1 MSKSKNSM
9 TKSALLRRGWTNEL
23 IETLLPKPTYIH
35 VGDGHKV
42 LRTWRKSV
50 VAEAELTPEF
60 IDKHRV
66 IVPEAPAARPAPEE
80 ASRRRRKRWTPPA
93 SGRFLNRPFPNTPG
107 TSPPPACW
115 PATITGPFW

>member
-80 ASRRRRKRWTPPA
+80 GPPA
-93 SGRFLNRPFPNTPG
+93 SGRFLRSPSPNTPG